1 MNRKLASVQKILNI
15 SPIEGADL
23 IEKATVL
30 GWEVVIGKKDNFKI
44 GDLVIYIEVDSIMPE
59 KPEYEFLRD
68 RKFRVRTIKLKK
80 QISQGLVLPLSV
92 LGSHYDTWHKI
103 VEYQEGDDVTALIGV
118 RKYDPEGDA
127 EQKLIDEKVSRSK
140 SKLTKFLSK
149 YPWYRRIFMTK
160 KSRGGFPKFIHKTD
174 EDRIQL
180 FPHICEN
187 EKDTIFSVTEKIDG
201 QSGTWFL
208 VKNHNR
214 FLWFGE
220 KYIFGVC
227 SRNLYLP
234 KPNNSSYWTV
244 AKKYDIKNMLTNLI
258 GDHEFVAIQG
268 ECVGPGIQGNK
279 YKKNDFDMYVF
290 NVVFPD
296 RKIHNSFAKVL
307 VENCGMKFVP
317 ILDDAFVLKNTISEN
332 VDYAKGKSV
341 LVDCLREGVVVR
353 NYEKNLSFKIINPEF
368 LLKFDE

>member
-1 MNRKLASVQKILNI
+1 MDRKLASVQKIVNI
-15 SPIEGADL
+15 EPIPSADL

-30 GWEVVIGKKDNFKI
+30 GWEIVIGKKDNFKV
-44 GDLVIYIEVDSIMPE
+44 GDLVVYIETDSIVPE
-59 KPEYEFLRD
+59 RPEYEFLRD

-92 LGSHYDTWHKI
+92 LGNQYDTWHKV

-244 AKKYDIKNMLTNLI
+244 AKKYGILLFFLSPKFFRVVPFFFMYELRADDILQFRLR
-258 GDHEFVAIQG
+258 D
-268 ECVGPGIQGNK
+268 
-279 YKKNDFDMYVF
+279 
-290 NVVFPD
+290 
-296 RKIHNSFAKVL
+296 VL
-307 VENCGMKFVP
+307 LFQ
-317 ILDDAFVLKNTISEN
+317 
-332 VDYAKGKSV
+332 KS
-341 LVDCLREGVVVR
+341 
-353 NYEKNLSFKIINPEF
+353 F
-368 LLKFDE
+368 LLRAALHDMSKKMEILNSEPATNASCN